1 MPYLF
6 LRILF
11 LSRSVVFARSRFL
24 AGLLFLLFVNS
35 ISAQKNMPGKQALPV
50 PTAQQLAWHNTEFYL
65 FFHFGPNTFTNVEW
79 GHGTEPEDIF
89 NPTDLD
95 CDQWCRV
102 AKQAGARGVVIT
114 AKHHD
119 GFCLWPSQYSKHTVR
134 ESKWRDGKG
143 DVLRE
148 LSEACRRHGLKFGVY
163 LSPWDRNH
171 PQYGTPEYNDVYVNT
186 LTELLT
192 GYGEL
197 FEIWWDGANGEGPN
211 GKKQVYDFH
220 RFEQVAARLQPNAVI
235 FSDIG
240 PGCRWVGNE
249 RGLILSETNWCTLDT
264 AGFQR
269 GLGAPS
275 NDTLNRG
282 NENGAHWIPAEC
294 DVSIRP
300 GWFYHAEEDD
310 KVKTP
315 EQLWDIYL
323 HSVGRGANLILNV
336 PPDRRGR
343 IHEQDSLSLVA
354 FGEKVGTAFQYN
366 LAKGRKIYQRSI
378 CAFTPRKR
386 FSYMLDGDRNTYEKI
401 QLPNLDPANLQID
414 LRKKQTFNAV
424 VIREAIAEGQLIQSF
439 SVEVWKNDGWQEV
452 ARSTTIG
459 ARKILRFPEQ
469 KARKIRIVI
478 RASKGEPAL
487 SEVEVYKI

>member
-1 MPYLF
+1 MANF
-6 LRILF
+6 IR
-11 LSRSVVFARSRFL
+11 RFSALTIHICL
-24 AGLLFLLFVNS
+24 AFLLTLPG
-35 ISAQKNMPGKQALPV
+35 ISAQKPAPI
-50 PTAQQLAWHNTEFYL
+50 PTPQQLTWHDTEFYL

-102 AKQAGARGVVIT
+102 AKQAGARGIVIT

-119 GFCLWPSQYSKHTVR
+119 GFCLWPSKYSKHTVR

-148 LSEACRRHGLKFGVY
+148 LSDACRRHGLKFGVY

-249 RGLILSETNWCTLDT
+249 RGLILTETNWCTLDT

-269 GLGAPS
+269 GLGAPP

-300 GWFYHAEEDD
+300 GWFYHAEEDNQ
-310 KVKTP
+310 VKTP
-315 EQLWDIYL
+315 DQLWAIYL
-323 HSVGRGANLILNV
+323 QSVGRGANLILNV
-336 PPDRRGR
+336 PPDRNGR
-343 IHEQDSLSLVA
+343 IHEQDSLSLLA
-354 FGEKVGTAFQYN
+354 FGGRVRGAFQHN
-366 LAKGRKIYQRSI
+366 LAKGKKIFQNRI
-378 CAFTPRKR
+378 CAFTPKKR
-386 FSYMLDGDRNTYEKI
+386 NSYILDGDRSTSEKV
-401 QLPNLDPANLQID
+401 QKSYWSAGMDFRID
-414 LRKKQTFNAV
+414 LGKKRTFNTV
-424 VIREAIAEGQLIQSF
+424 LLREAIAEGQSIQSF
-439 SVEVWKNDGWQEV
+439 AVEVWKKGKWHEV
-452 ARSTTIG
+452 TRSTTIG
-459 ARKILRFPEQ
+459 ARKILYFPAQ
-469 KARKIRIVI
+469 KSRKVRVTIQ
-478 RASKGEPAL
+478 ASKNTPAL
-487 SEVEVYKI
+487 SEVEIYKI